1 MDHTSAW
8 ERVLDFMRLPERP
21 RLQEVVFGADLT
33 VARAL
38 AQVRPGA
45 YYTPLVMSADGGSAR
60 VEALA
65 GMPLEVSLEGG
76 PEPFDVIALHHGVDD
91 LIESAVAEAEGI
103 GGSPT
108 DSEQMRN
115 RVVRA
120 LRAYHRLGEL
130 EDTARPH
137 FLRALTG
144 LSRTLSH
151 GGRLVMSHHVLE
163 SDLMLG
169 HPLDAYTDYLTMAR
183 RWVSEA
189 GLPLQEVSA
198 DGLPGQWWLCLALGG
213 ATDNPSPVS

>member
-45 YYTPLVMSADGGSAR
+45 YYTALLMRADGGSAR
-60 VEALA
+60 AEALA
-65 GMPLEVSLEGG
+65 GMPLDLSPEGG
-76 PEPFDVIALHHGVDD
+76 PESFDLIALPHGVDD

-103 GGSPT
+103 GGFAP
-108 DSEQMRN
+108 DSEQVRH

-120 LRAYHRLGEL
+120 LRAYHRSGEL

-144 LSRTLSH
+144 LSRTLSPR
-151 GGRLVMSHHVLE
+151 GRLVLSHHVLA
-163 SDLMLG
+163 SDLTLG
-169 HPLDAYTDYLTMAR
+169 HPLEAYADYLTMAR
-183 RWVSEA
+183 RWLSEA
-189 GLPLQEVSA
+189 ALPLQEVSA

-213 ATDNPSPVS
+213 ATDNANPVL